1 MEKKSLYI
9 YRLDEEG
16 NKIKF
21 PNSDMPAKLGE
32 YTYSAQRMAGT
43 PTLTATLNYPSCLD
57 DLWTGDESVEF
68 RGEKYYVDQI
78 PTSSKDNKSIMYKHE
93 LQFVS
98 ERIVLENVYFMDVVT
113 DGADTYHSNSTSVK
127 FMGDIN
133 EFVGR
138 LNASMTKSGIGYSV
152 VIDDGITSDSKLV
165 TLDHVYIADALQSIY
180 TIYELPYYFVGK
192 VCHIGYTENVISTPF
207 EYRKGLVSIKK
218 TNANYKIVNR
228 VTGVGSSDNIPF
240 YYPND
245 SETGTIERSQN
256 LMPSIYR
263 QTGGAE
269 RFYNALNDTY
279 KIPGTNDYYSFKNTY
294 SAKKVKEIKV
304 DFSDIKPTIEGV
316 TNASGQ
322 LFGEIADIAFDAND
336 SDELGTGTGNNVFN
350 GTDEYVHSYFYIKL
364 HIYNGDYGF
373 NLFEQGLE
381 GGTAVINMTT
391 GNCAACEFEI
401 GVTYKDG
408 EKRAYNPVL
417 VDSNGNLP
425 AGDFEQ
431 KVTYDTSQ
439 YVARQQ
445 NTSTNEVWIAVKKDN
460 TSFGVVMPNATNNYK
475 PSVGDKFVITG
486 IKMPKPLVLAAEKR
500 LEESLIKYMSENNDE
515 KFMFSV
521 NFSRVFLANNSDLA
535 DILNENARIYIKYN
549 NREYLMYV
557 NSFTCKADKNCLYD
571 ISVEL
576 TDKLSANVSAL
587 RSTITE
593 IAGDIIGNKIGSGSG
608 NVIDFPANKYGMFL
622 RRDID
627 DTALGKILFEKKI
640 GSSIFTEGWNGKGW
654 EIQASGSAV
663 LNDLRVKSDL
673 LVGNVAGSPTFA
685 SGFTGWGWQI
695 DTPTATGEMDNL
707 FIRKTFTAYEI
718 VYSQIYGLGGSQ
730 IVSDIN
736 KIARVE
742 NLGDRYRC
750 YMDDMDGLMLMNLRK
765 GDGVRIQ
772 TRTGTTSIKYL
783 FGRCIGV
790 DNDYFDISIPLLEGG
805 GEPQAGDF
813 ALRLGNNEDTDRQGL
828 IYLTTADSGA
838 PFIDVYDGITDSS
851 TEGKLKARLGHL
863 TGIRTQRG
871 DQLYGYGAYLNGIY
885 IENSTYIMQDGNS
898 IEQTFIAM
906 NGKFESLIESIRNDI
921 SSESG
926 NILVNSSFSRNTNY
940 WSAANNVHFINING
954 EYLWVDGNFYVEK
967 GRVAD
972 IYNDNGKNVLR
983 IINTYILQQNAVMN
997 VPEHE
1002 VVNGVREKKV
1012 YSFSLF
1018 YKVLR
1023 SGQCSFGVPG
1033 TDLYYEASLTESDS
1047 YQSYKQEG
1055 KWDGTG
1061 NFELR
1066 FTGEILIY
1074 GVGMFADTMADAI
1087 IKLQTQILQ
1096 TEEYIKLL
1104 ATKEY
1109 VNEETGKVYLKYD
1122 GALEVTA
1129 EQISAVNTR
1138 VDNINNRINTAGWI
1152 TSADS
1157 VNIFAQELNKTGIK
1171 TSIANLE
1178 VKYNEISSAVSD
1190 NEQDITSVR
1199 NLANSAASEAA
1210 KALLSG
1216 VYGQEQYS
1224 QTGNPWQS
1232 WPSGQEYKHVGALWY
1247 NPSTGVTKRYTGT
1260 DGSNKWEDVSNSSIT
1275 AASYVL
1281 QNKDKWSLVVAN
1293 FDSQGN
1299 PTEASGI
1306 ITQAYGN
1313 TLWAKKDGIISAINQ
1328 TPETISIDASKINL
1342 NGAVTA
1348 NNYFKILTDGSM
1360 QATSGKIASFNIGE
1374 DAITISRN
1382 GIYSGFGI
1390 NTAPATLGLNV
1401 PLWIRNISNEDTC
1414 YAAYF
1419 EATGG
1424 IEHNYALSLKG
1435 CLQMRGGF
1443 SNLER
1448 AKYLKF
1454 SEGAGSYSIQN
1465 WFEDYDTF
1473 IINNDSGNYMSVYL
1487 PRFDGDIT
1495 GDYKKTSFI
1504 LDILIMTGSSTIN
1517 LSVLGN
1523 KTYIRDYNGNI
1534 INRANGNAN
1543 GNLDMGQGDSIRLLY
1558 FGQTYFVLNH
1568 SY

>member
-1 MEKKSLYI
+1 MSIVTVQKPDSLSMSGNMKDLILQSADPVLVKLSVGGQTILEEAYYPGNGNLIHVDFREVAESYLSFTLPSSDVFIQPRLAAEFSVTYDSETYTFSCIKSGKLNLNESASQFLAGNFLTWQPTQKAVTYYSPEWLTYYATDDCSVRLRAYWEDGTNTSITLSTQSRGTCVTYNLQYAVIYGKFTPKRPMYYDVWVENASGARLSYVQRYLASEKQGEDENWYLFENSLGGIDSLRAYGA
-9 YRLDEEG
+9 LKDD
-16 NKIKF
+16 
-21 PNSDMPAKLGE
+21 PE
-32 YTYSAQRMAGT
+32 YTHNLASF
-43 PTLTATLNYPSCLD
+43 
-57 DLWTGDESVEF
+57 GDESEEYRIDSNRLLTRNTGMLTPEEARWLQDMFVA
-68 RGEKYYVDQI
+68 RRKYVYTLSGLYRIVFTSSDAKTDSANP
-78 PTSSKDNKSIMYKHE
+78 PTSYSFTYRLADNRPYLDIQRRTDLPENLVIPVPTGETFFLPPRLAEFPKPSLSPDLLIPVQEPHTE
-93 LQFVS
+93 VWGTTTTGQIHDS
-98 ERIVLENVYFMDVVT
+98 VLNDLIRALDGLDLNPIQSGGGGGLNVDIIKLNDLT
-113 DGADTYHSNSTSVK
+113 IPSDSNVFSSLRTLK
-127 FMGDIN
+127 
-133 EFVGR
+133 E
-138 LNASMTKSGIGYSV
+138 
-152 VIDDGITSDSKLV
+152 IDDAIDGLIVDIDGMYL
-165 TLDHVYIADALQSIY
+165 
-180 TIYELPYYFVGK
+180 
-192 VCHIGYTENVISTPF
+192 
-207 EYRKGLVSIKK
+207 RK
-218 TNANYKIVNR
+218 
-228 VTGVGSSDNIPF
+228 
-240 YYPND
+240 
-245 SETGTIERSQN
+245 
-256 LMPSIYR
+256 
-263 QTGGAE
+263 
-269 RFYNALNDTY
+269 
-279 KIPGTNDYYSFKNTY
+279 
-294 SAKKVKEIKV
+294 
-304 DFSDIKPTIEGV
+304 
-316 TNASGQ
+316 
-322 LFGEIADIAFDAND
+322 
-336 SDELGTGTGNNVFN
+336 
-350 GTDEYVHSYFYIKL
+350 
-364 HIYNGDYGF
+364 
-373 NLFEQGLE
+373 
-381 GGTAVINMTT
+381 
-391 GNCAACEFEI
+391 
-401 GVTYKDG
+401 
-408 EKRAYNPVL
+408 
-417 VDSNGNLP
+417 
-425 AGDFEQ
+425 
-431 KVTYDTSQ
+431 
-439 YVARQQ
+439 
-445 NTSTNEVWIAVKKDN
+445 
-460 TSFGVVMPNATNNYK
+460 
-475 PSVGDKFVITG
+475 
-486 IKMPKPLVLAAEKR
+486 
-500 LEESLIKYMSENNDE
+500 
-515 KFMFSV
+515 
-521 NFSRVFLANNSDLA
+521 
-535 DILNENARIYIKYN
+535 
-549 NREYLMYV
+549 
-557 NSFTCKADKNCLYD
+557 
-571 ISVEL
+571 
-576 TDKLSANVSAL
+576 
-587 RSTITE
+587 
-593 IAGDIIGNKIGSGSG
+593 
-608 NVIDFPANKYGMFL
+608 
-622 RRDID
+622 DID
-627 DTALGKILFEKKI
+627 DIAHGNIFFEKEI

-654 EIQASGSAV
+654 KIQASGSAV

-673 LVGNVAGSPTFA
+673 LVGNVSGSPTFA

-772 TRTGTTSIKYL
+772 TRIGTTSIKYL

-813 ALRLGNNEDTDRQGL
+813 ALRWGNNDNTDRQGL

-906 NGKFESLIESIRNDI
+906 NGKFESIIESIRNDI

-940 WSAANNVHFINING
+940 WTAANNVHFINING

-1047 YQSYKQEG
+1047 YQSYKQVG

-1074 GVGMFADTMADAI
+1074 GVGLFADTMADAI

-1190 NEQDITSVR
+1190 NEQGITNVR

-1313 TLWAKKDGIISAINQ
+1313 TLWAKKNGIISAINQ

-1382 GIYSGFGI
+1382 GIYSGFGV

-1401 PLWIRNISNEDTC
+1401 PLWIRNTSNEDTC

-1424 IEHNYALSLKG
+1424 LEHNYALSLKG

-1448 AKYLKF
+1448 TKYLKF
-1454 SEGAGSYSIQN
+1454 SEGAGSDSIQI
-1465 WFEDYDTF
+1465 WFKDYDTF
-1473 IINNDSGNYMSVYL
+1473 IINNNSGKYMSVYL
-1487 PRFDGDIT
+1487 PRYDGDIT

-1504 LDILIMTGSSTIN
+1504 LDILVMTGSDTIN
-1517 LSVLGN
+1517 LSVLGSQ
-1523 KTYIRDYNGNI
+1523 TYIRDHNGNI
-1534 INRANGNAN
+1534 INSANGNAN
-1543 GNLDMGQGDSIRLLY
+1543 GNLDMAKGDSIRLLY
-1558 FGQTYFVLNH
+1558 FGQVYHVLNRN
-1568 SY
+1568 Y

>member
-1 MEKKSLYI
+1 MSIVTVQKPDNLSMSGNMKELVLQSTDPVLVKLSVGGQTILEEAYYPGNGNLIHVDFREVAESYLSFTLPSSDVFIQPRLAAEFSVTYDSETYTFSCIKSGKLNLNESASQFLAGNFLTWQPTQKAVTYYSPEWLTYYATDDCSVRLRAYWEDGTNTAITLSTQSRGTCVTYNLQYAVIYGKFTPKRPMYYDVWVENASGARLSYVQRYLASEKQGEDENWYLFENSLGGIDSLRAYGA
-9 YRLDEEG
+9 LKDD
-16 NKIKF
+16 
-21 PNSDMPAKLGE
+21 PE
-32 YTYSAQRMAGT
+32 YTHNLASF
-43 PTLTATLNYPSCLD
+43 
-57 DLWTGDESVEF
+57 GDESE
-68 RGEKYYVDQI
+68 
-78 PTSSKDNKSIMYKHE
+78 
-93 LQFVS
+93 
-98 ERIVLENVYFMDVVT
+98 
-113 DGADTYHSNSTSVK
+113 
-127 FMGDIN
+127 
-133 EFVGR
+133 
-138 LNASMTKSGIGYSV
+138 
-152 VIDDGITSDSKLV
+152 
-165 TLDHVYIADALQSIY
+165 
-180 TIYELPYYFVGK
+180 
-192 VCHIGYTENVISTPF
+192 
-207 EYRKGLVSIKK
+207 EYR
-218 TNANYKIVNR
+218 
-228 VTGVGSSDNIPF
+228 
-240 YYPND
+240 
-245 SETGTIERSQN
+245 
-256 LMPSIYR
+256 
-263 QTGGAE
+263 
-269 RFYNALNDTY
+269 
-279 KIPGTNDYYSFKNTY
+279 
-294 SAKKVKEIKV
+294 
-304 DFSDIKPTIEGV
+304 
-316 TNASGQ
+316 
-322 LFGEIADIAFDAND
+322 
-336 SDELGTGTGNNVFN
+336 
-350 GTDEYVHSYFYIKL
+350 
-364 HIYNGDYGF
+364 
-373 NLFEQGLE
+373 
-381 GGTAVINMTT
+381 
-391 GNCAACEFEI
+391 
-401 GVTYKDG
+401 
-408 EKRAYNPVL
+408 
-417 VDSNGNLP
+417 VDSNRLLTRNTGMLTP
-425 AGDFEQ
+425 EEARWLQDMF
-431 KVTYDTSQ
+431 
-439 YVARQQ
+439 VARRKYVYTLSGLYRIVF
-445 NTSTNEVWIAVKKDN
+445 TSSDAKTDSSNPPTSYNFTYRLADNRPYLDIQRRTDLPENLVIPVPTGETFFLPPRLAEFPKPSLSPDLLIPVQEPHTEVW
-460 TSFGVVMPNATNNYK
+460 GATTTGQIHD
-475 PSVGDKFVITG
+475 SVLNDLIRALDG
-486 IKMPKPLVLAAEKR
+486 
-500 LEESLIKYMSENNDE
+500 LE
-515 KFMFSV
+515 
-521 NFSRVFLANNSDLA
+521 
-535 DILNENARIYIKYN
+535 LNPIQGGGGGG
-549 NREYLMYV
+549 L
-557 NSFTCKADKNCLYD
+557 
-571 ISVEL
+571 
-576 TDKLSANVSAL
+576 NV
-587 RSTITE
+587 
-593 IAGDIIGNKIGSGSG
+593 DIIKLNDLTIPSDS
-608 NVIDFPANKYGMFL
+608 NVFSSLRTLKEIDDAIDGLIVDIDGMYL
-622 RRDID
+622 RKDID
-627 DTALGKILFEKKI
+627 DIAHGNIFLEKEI

-654 EIQASGSAV
+654 KIQASGSAV

-673 LVGNVAGSPTFA
+673 LVGNVSGSPTFA

-813 ALRLGNNEDTDRQGL
+813 ALRWGNNEDTDRQGL

-906 NGKFESLIESIRNDI
+906 NGKFESIIESIRNDI

-940 WSAANNVHFINING
+940 WAAANNVHFIDING

-1033 TDLYYEASLTESDS
+1033 TDICYEASLTESDS
-1047 YQSYKQEG
+1047 YQSYKQVG

-1074 GVGMFADTMADAI
+1074 GVGLFADTMADAI

-1247 NPSTGVTKRYTGT
+1247 NPSTGVTKRYIGT

-1306 ITQAYGN
+1306 VTQAYGN
-1313 TLWAKKDGIISAINQ
+1313 TLWAKKNGIISAINQ

-1424 IEHNYALSLKG
+1424 LEHNYALSLKG

-1454 SEGAGSYSIQN
+1454 SEGAGSDSIQI
-1465 WFEDYDTF
+1465 WFKDYDTF
-1473 IINNDSGNYMSVYL
+1473 IINNDSGKYMSVYL
-1487 PRFDGDIT
+1487 PRYDGNIT

-1504 LDILIMTGSSTIN
+1504 LDILVMNGSSTIN
-1517 LSVLGN
+1517 LSVLGSQ
-1523 KTYIRDYNGNI
+1523 TYIRDHNGNI
-1534 INRANGNAN
+1534 INSANGNAN
-1543 GNLDMGQGDSIRLLY
+1543 GNLDMGKGDSIRLLY
-1558 FGQTYFVLNH
+1558 FGQVYYVLNRN
-1568 SY
+1568 Y